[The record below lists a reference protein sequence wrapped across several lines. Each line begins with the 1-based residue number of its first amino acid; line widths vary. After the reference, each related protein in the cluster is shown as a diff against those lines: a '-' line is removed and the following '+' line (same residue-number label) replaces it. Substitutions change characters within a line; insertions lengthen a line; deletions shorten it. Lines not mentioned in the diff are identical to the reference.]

1 MKLHFVR
8 NGPSAM
14 PELAAYAAY
23 VAQLGW
29 SSQIHA
35 NGASVPDDAQVVWWF
50 CGRVPAREAQRLAR
64 SFQIHEYASAS
75 VPPLAWLKDRLKR
88 HIQPLP
94 QYRVFQNTWVEQ
106 RLGFRDRTPY
116 ALRDMGVPEDFLAAR
131 DQDWPE
137 PTFDFV
143 YLGEMSRL
151 LGLLPF
157 LNTLAQHQR
166 RLLLVGEVPER
177 LRRAL
182 PPETGYSGRVPQSE
196 VPAQLRRA
204 RWGLNLL
211 PDAEPYRHQTPTKV
225 LEYCAVGL
233 PVVSTDTP
241 WMQRFNARSDGRCY
255 LIPPR
260 VSDWAQGLGEA
271 LLAYPFVVPGMQDW
285 TWTRRLDSLP
295 LWTVLARLRQDAQG
309 CWREAA

>member
-166 RLLLVGEVPER
+166 RLLLVGRFPSACAAR
-177 LRRAL
+177 SRPRRATVGACPNPKS
-182 PPETGYSGRVPQSE
+182 PPNCAA
-196 VPAQLRRA
+196 PAGA
-204 RWGLNLL
+204 
-211 PDAEPYRHQTPTKV
+211 
-225 LEYCAVGL
+225 
-233 PVVSTDTP
+233 
-241 WMQRFNARSDGRCY
+241 
-255 LIPPR
+255 
-260 VSDWAQGLGEA
+260 
-271 LLAYPFVVPGMQDW
+271 
-285 TWTRRLDSLP
+285 
-295 LWTVLARLRQDAQG
+295 
-309 CWREAA
+309 